1 MWGREEPGKRLAG
14 FLAVFVHLLF
24 FGLLIFGVNWHS
36 KQPEAMSAD
45 LWSALPPAQK
55 PVKELVA
62 KPKPVEPTPPK
73 ETPKPPPEAEV
84 VHKPKPEPKV
94 EPKPPVVKPDIALKE
109 KEKKRLKEEKQK
121 EEELKQKQE
130 ELKQK
135 QEAQKRKQEQEKLK
149 KQQLQEQQAAKEAE
163 AQLQREQ
170 AAANQAAQAASQS
183 KVNDF
188 KNRIQSK
195 IKRFIILPSDMQGN
209 PQAEFD
215 VILLPSGDVLSVKLT
230 RSSGNAVYDSAV
242 ERAIYKA
249 QPLPLPPEPS
259 LFSKFRELHLQFRP
273 NE

>member
-1 MWGREEPGKRLAG
+1 MWGHEEPGKRLAG
-14 FLAVFVHLLF
+14 FLAVIVHLLF

-55 PVKELVA
+55 PVKESVA

-73 ETPKPPPEAEV
+73 EAPKPPPEPEV

-109 KEKKRLKEEKQK
+109 KEKKRLKEEKLKQEK
-121 EEELKQKQE
+121 LKQKQE

-135 QEAQKRKQEQEKLK
+135 QETQKHKQEQEKLK
-149 KQQLQEQQAAKEAE
+149 KQQLQEQKAAKEAE

-230 RSSGNAVYDSAV
+230 RSSGNSVYDSAV